1 MESRTPTRFTCL
13 RVWGAHQWGPTRRQD
28 GSSPVGTFAAIWHVS
43 YGQVCNYSRG
53 RKVGKEKK
61 KKNNT
66 RKKKKKKL
74 FLSRFFCVCELVG
87 VADST
92 CHLLFNSVKGD
103 SIILADN

>member
-1 MESRTPTRFTCL
+1 
-13 RVWGAHQWGPTRRQD
+13 
-28 GSSPVGTFAAIWHVS
+28 VS

-53 RKVGKEKK
+53 RKVRKEKK

-66 RKKKKKKL
+66 RKKKKKKK
-74 FLSRFFCVCELVG
+74 LSLSLSLAFSVCELVG